1 MLQKLFS
8 HTFAEVLFK
17 NRYIHKCISAI
28 LLVILLL
35 IHSIKLL
42 HTHSSNNSFSNHICS
57 GNCFEKNDNSDL
69 AKSSSD
75 CGICNYQLTKDADDL
90 VYPGFCNPVIEQN
103 DLIARTFLT
112 SPIKSNISFDTHR
125 SFWAFH
131 FINHELYK
139 VIKIFC
145 NRLFIPCFSSDQ

>member
-1 MLQKLFS
+1 LLQKLFS

-57 GNCFEKNDNSDL
+57 GNCFEKNDDSDFGQS
-69 AKSSSD
+69 ASD
-75 CGICNYQLTKDADDL
+75 CSICNYQLTKDADDL
-90 VYPGFCNPVIEQN
+90 KDPTFC
-103 DLIARTFLT
+103 
-112 SPIKSNISFDTHR
+112 SPIAQQMDQSIRSISFH
-125 SFWAFH
+125 
-131 FINHELYK
+131 K
-139 VIKIFC
+139 
-145 NRLFIPCFSSDQ
+145 FSHPSALEDRGPPANML